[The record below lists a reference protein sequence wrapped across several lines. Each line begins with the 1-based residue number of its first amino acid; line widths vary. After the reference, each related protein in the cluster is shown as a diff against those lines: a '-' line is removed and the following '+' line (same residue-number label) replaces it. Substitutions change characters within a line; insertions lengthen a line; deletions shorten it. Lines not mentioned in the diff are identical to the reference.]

1 MQNAEPLIARR
12 GLRELADVH
21 GKRIGTAVNTNLL
34 ASDAAYAA
42 LLAHEFSSVTPE
54 NVMKWALVEP
64 QRGVFDYLEVNNAE
78 RSTRLGGIGAS

>member
-1 MQNAEPLIARR
+1 MQNAEPSTGRR

-42 LLAHEFSSVTPE
+42 LAHEFSSVTPE